1 LTRVLIADDHPIM
14 LSGIRSILD
23 GSEFQVVATATN
35 GAAALEEIARTAPDI
50 LLLDLRMPELDGMD
64 VLRTLRNRGD
74 RRAVILLTAELED
87 DNLVEAIQL
96 GVEGILLKDG
106 AQNLLL
112 NCLGKVASGGRWIDK
127 SLLERALEAT
137 MRDSRAQPSP
147 SETLTQREKAIVSL
161 VARGL
166 RNKEV
171 ASELD
176 LTEGTVKVY
185 LYRIYEKLGV
195 TNRTEL
201 ALYARDYLPEGK

>member
-1 LTRVLIADDHPIM
+1 M

-35 GAAALEEIARTAPDI
+35 GTAALEEIARTAPDI

>member
-1 LTRVLIADDHPIM
+1 M